1 MDEKET
7 DIEAKEAANTQLGNN
22 TDDILDDIVKQREEK
37 ALKLALR
44 YNFVTKL
51 TSLIVVKPEYNDTMD
66 GISNGTI
73 ATPAQIHS
81 LGKFYQSHP

>member
-7 DIEAKEAANTQLGNN
+7 DIEAKEAANSQLGND
-22 TDDILDDIVKQREEK
+22 TDDMLDDIVQQREEK

-51 TSLIVVKPEYNDTMD
+51 T
-66 GISNGTI
+66 
-73 ATPAQIHS
+73 
-81 LGKFYQSHP
+81 F